1 MARFHWIL
9 GFTQR
14 NGHTPIHCGYHCI
27 LPAQNQR
34 KAISRNSNTTHV
46 YMDTLDNN
54 CPADYHSV
62 QRRRSTTLH
71 LLPILTMRIASI
83 ILYCSIFWIHPLLSQ
98 SYSGTDTTHIKIGA
112 QDSSVICLPCNAL
125 QESPKLKIALQKLHN
140 IWLNNPSLINLEP
153 QKSKYP
159 PVRSAPGSPG
169 RQNPAGTASTDTLF
183 TIIQIGDSHIQGD
196 YFSGEI
202 RKQLQGFYGNAGQ
215 GILFPYALA
224 KSYGPRGTVAKP
236 IGVWTG
242 IKTMTGGLKASL
254 GVIGYGATTLSA
266 ASSLSIEFNDK
277 FSEPQFQK
285 INIWHSADSQSYSPT
300 LANPFQWI
308 GSQFYPSGWGIS
320 SYQAIASANQFQL
333 TLSKISASQ
342 NHFGFYG
349 FELVPKQRRGVVY
362 HHFGVVGAQFTHL
375 IEKAPW
381 TIEQLQHLKPDI
393 IIFSF
398 GTNEAYNGKL
408 DTLAYTQQVQAFLHK
423 LSIACPQTAIILTTA
438 PDTRSRNRIPPM
450 QRPINNQLK
459 TIAAREK
466 LTVYDLN
473 AAMGGWGS
481 LHTWYKNQLTISD
494 KLHFNA
500 AGYALQGQLFTLS
513 LMQAYNKV
521 NFRDTIDITALSN
534 TVHTSMKAVVRD
546 FNAQTM
552 GDSLRFD
559 SLVDANS
566 TASPPSTSNVGNRN
580 DSANRIPA
588 TGSNR
593 RSNPPA
599 RTPSLGN
606 EKIHV
611 VKNGE
616 NLYRIGQIYHVS
628 HEAIAKRNH
637 LKNPTAIRPGQK
649 LVIPKS

>member
-1 MARFHWIL
+1 
-9 GFTQR
+9 
-14 NGHTPIHCGYHCI
+14 
-27 LPAQNQR
+27 
-34 KAISRNSNTTHV
+34 
-46 YMDTLDNN
+46 MDTLDNN

-98 SYSGTDTTHIKIGA
+98 SHSGTDTTHVKIGA

-153 QKSKYP
+153 PKSKYP

-196 YFSGEI
+196 YLSGEI

-242 IKTMTGGLKASL
+242 IKTMTGGLKAPL

-300 LANPFQWI
+300 LSNPFQWT

-349 FELVPKQRRGVVY
+349 FELVPNQRRGIVY

-408 DTLAYTQQVQAFLHK
+408 DTLAYTEQVQAFLHK

-481 LHTWYKNQLTISD
+481 LHIWYKNQLTISD

-521 NFRDTIDITALSN
+521 NFRDTLDITTLSN
-534 TVHTSMKAVVRD
+534 TVHTSMKALVRD

-559 SLVDANS
+559 SLFDANS
-566 TASPPSTSNVGNRN
+566 TASPPSTSTVGNRN

>member
-1 MARFHWIL
+1 
-9 GFTQR
+9 
-14 NGHTPIHCGYHCI
+14 
-27 LPAQNQR
+27 
-34 KAISRNSNTTHV
+34 
-46 YMDTLDNN
+46 
-54 CPADYHSV
+54 
-62 QRRRSTTLH
+62 
-71 LLPILTMRIASI
+71 MRIVSI

-98 SYSGTDTTHIKIGA
+98 SHSGTDTTHIKIGA

-140 IWLNNPSLINLEP
+140 IWLNNPSLINSEP
-153 QKSKYP
+153 PKSKYP

-169 RQNPAGTASTDTLF
+169 RQNPAGTAATDTLF

-242 IKTMTGGLKASL
+242 IKTMIGGLKASL

-285 INIWHSADSQSYSPT
+285 INIWHSADSQSFSPT
-300 LANPFQWI
+300 LANPFQWT

-333 TLSKISASQ
+333 TLSKIRASQ

-349 FELVPKQRRGVVY
+349 FELVPNQRRGVVY

-375 IEKAPW
+375 IDKAPW

-398 GTNEAYNGKL
+398 GTNEAYNGKI

-521 NFRDTIDITALSN
+521 NFRDTLDITALSN
-534 TVHTSMKAVVRD
+534 TVHTSMKALVRD

-552 GDSLRFD
+552 GNSLRFD

-566 TASPPSTSNVGNRN
+566 TASPPSTSTVGNRN

-611 VKNGE
+611 VKTGE

>member
-1 MARFHWIL
+1 
-9 GFTQR
+9 
-14 NGHTPIHCGYHCI
+14 
-27 LPAQNQR
+27 
-34 KAISRNSNTTHV
+34 
-46 YMDTLDNN
+46 
-54 CPADYHSV
+54 
-62 QRRRSTTLH
+62 
-71 LLPILTMRIASI
+71 MRIASI
-83 ILYCSIFWIHPLLSQ
+83 IFYCSIFWIHPLLSQ
-98 SYSGTDTTHIKIGA
+98 SHSGTDTTHVKIGA

-140 IWLNNPSLINLEP
+140 VWLNNPSLTNLEP

-159 PVRSAPGSPG
+159 PVRSAPGGSPS
-169 RQNPAGTASTDTLF
+169 RQNPTGTASTDTLF

-215 GILFPYALA
+215 GILFPYTLA
-224 KSYGPRGTVAKP
+224 KSYGPRGTIAKP
-236 IGVWTG
+236 VGVWTG
-242 IKTMTGGLKASL
+242 NKIMTGGLKAPL
-254 GVIGYGATTLSA
+254 GAIGYGATTLSA

-277 FSEPQFQK
+277 FNEPQFQK

-300 LANPFQWI
+300 LANPFQWT
-308 GSQFYPSGWGIS
+308 GSQFYPSGWGTS
-320 SYQAIASANQFQL
+320 SYQATAPTNQFQL
-333 TLSKISASQ
+333 TLSKISANQ

-349 FELVPKQRRGVVY
+349 FELVPNRRRGVVY

-375 IEKAPW
+375 IDKAPW

-398 GTNEAYNGKL
+398 GTNEAYNGKI

-423 LSIACPQTAIILTTA
+423 LSIACPQTVIILTTA

-521 NFRDTIDITALSN
+521 NFRDTLDITALSN
-534 TVHTSMKAVVRD
+534 TVHTSMKALVRD

-559 SLVDANS
+559 STVDANY
-566 TASPPSTSNVGNRN
+566 TARLPSTSTVGNRN
-580 DSANRIPA
+580 DSINRVPA
-588 TGSNR
+588 TGTNR
-593 RSNPPA
+593 RPNPPV

>member
-1 MARFHWIL
+1 
-9 GFTQR
+9 
-14 NGHTPIHCGYHCI
+14 
-27 LPAQNQR
+27 
-34 KAISRNSNTTHV
+34 
-46 YMDTLDNN
+46 
-54 CPADYHSV
+54 
-62 QRRRSTTLH
+62 
-71 LLPILTMRIASI
+71 MRIVATFF
-83 ILYCSIFWIHPLLSQ
+83 YCSILCIHPLLSQ
-98 SYSGTDTTHIKIGA
+98 SQQGNDTTVVKIGS

-125 QESPKLKIALQKLHN
+125 QESPKLKLALQKLHN
-140 IWLNNPSLINLEP
+140 VWLNNPETNHSEAP
-153 QKSKYP
+153 KSKYP
-159 PVRSAPGSPG
+159 PVRSAPGGSV
-169 RQNPAGTASTDTLF
+169 RQNTSDTLF

-224 KSYGPRGTVAKP
+224 KSFGPRGTVVKP
-236 IGVWTG
+236 LGVWIG
-242 IKTMTGGLKASL
+242 LKTMTGGLKAPL
-254 GVIGYGATTLSA
+254 GLTGYGATTLSS
-266 ASSLSIEFNDK
+266 ASSLSIEFNEK
-277 FSEPQFQK
+277 FNEPQFQK
-285 INIWHSADSQSYSPT
+285 INIWHSADSQSYSPI
-300 LANPFQWI
+300 LSNPFQWT

-320 SYQAIASANQFQL
+320 SYQSTSSTNQFQI
-333 TLSKISASQ
+333 TLSKIGPNQ

-349 FELVPKQRRGVVY
+349 FELIPNKQRGVVY
-362 HHFGVVGAQFTHL
+362 HHCGVVGAQFTHL
-375 IEKAPW
+375 IDKAPW
-381 TIEQLQHLKPDI
+381 TIEQIQHLKPDI

-408 DTLAYTQQVQAFLHK
+408 DTLDYTQQVQAFLHK
-423 LSIACPQTAIILTTA
+423 LSLACPQTAIILTTA

-450 QRPINNQLK
+450 QRPVNNQLK

-466 LTVYDLN
+466 LTLYDLN

-481 LHTWYKNQLTISD
+481 LHTWYNHQLTISD
-494 KLHFNA
+494 KLHFNS

-534 TVHTSMKAVVRD
+534 TVHTSMKVLVRD
-546 FNAQTM
+546 FNAKTM
-552 GDSLRFD
+552 GDSIFPIHFHSQNILHASD
-559 SLVDANS
+559 SLRLDSTVDANS
-566 TASPPSTSNVGNRN
+566 TSHVPVTSSNRNNSNVT
-580 DSANRIPA
+580 ANRIPP
-588 TGSNR
+588 T
-593 RSNPPA
+593 

-606 EKIHV
+606 EQIHI

>member
-1 MARFHWIL
+1 
-9 GFTQR
+9 
-14 NGHTPIHCGYHCI
+14 
-27 LPAQNQR
+27 
-34 KAISRNSNTTHV
+34 
-46 YMDTLDNN
+46 
-54 CPADYHSV
+54 
-62 QRRRSTTLH
+62 
-71 LLPILTMRIASI
+71 
-83 ILYCSIFWIHPLLSQ
+83 
-98 SYSGTDTTHIKIGA
+98 
-112 QDSSVICLPCNAL
+112 
-125 QESPKLKIALQKLHN
+125 
-140 IWLNNPSLINLEP
+140 
-153 QKSKYP
+153 
-159 PVRSAPGSPG
+159 
-169 RQNPAGTASTDTLF
+169 
-183 TIIQIGDSHIQGD
+183 
-196 YFSGEI
+196 
-202 RKQLQGFYGNAGQ
+202 
-215 GILFPYALA
+215 
-224 KSYGPRGTVAKP
+224 
-236 IGVWTG
+236 
-242 IKTMTGGLKASL
+242 
-254 GVIGYGATTLSA
+254 
-266 ASSLSIEFNDK
+266 
-277 FSEPQFQK
+277 
-285 INIWHSADSQSYSPT
+285 
-300 LANPFQWI
+300 
-308 GSQFYPSGWGIS
+308 
-320 SYQAIASANQFQL
+320 
-333 TLSKISASQ
+333 
-342 NHFGFYG
+342 
-349 FELVPKQRRGVVY
+349 
-362 HHFGVVGAQFTHL
+362 VGAQFTHL
-375 IEKAPW
+375 IDRAPW

-481 LHTWYKNQLTISD
+481 LHTWYNHKLTISD

-521 NFRDTIDITALSN
+521 NFRDTLDITELSN
-534 TVHTSMKAVVRD
+534 TVHTSMKALVRD

-559 SLVDANS
+559 SIADVNSNTSLPANS
-566 TASPPSTSNVGNRN
+566 TISQSNTKDSGNGTI
-580 DSANRIPA
+580 RIPA

-593 RSNPPA
+593 REVSRIGGSTGVNPAVRQAPNRPTNPTSGSSNPPA
-599 RTPSLGN
+599 RTSSPGN

>member
-1 MARFHWIL
+1 
-9 GFTQR
+9 
-14 NGHTPIHCGYHCI
+14 
-27 LPAQNQR
+27 
-34 KAISRNSNTTHV
+34 
-46 YMDTLDNN
+46 
-54 CPADYHSV
+54 
-62 QRRRSTTLH
+62 
-71 LLPILTMRIASI
+71 MRIASI

-98 SYSGTDTTHIKIGA
+98 SHSGTDTTHVKIGA

-153 QKSKYP
+153 PKSKYP

-300 LANPFQWI
+300 LANPFQWT

-349 FELVPKQRRGVVY
+349 FELVPNQRRGIVY

-408 DTLAYTQQVQAFLHK
+408 DTLAYTEQVQAFLHK

-459 TIAAREK
+459 TMAAREK

-481 LHTWYKNQLTISD
+481 LHIWYKNQLTISD

-521 NFRDTIDITALSN
+521 NFRDTLDITTLSN
-534 TVHTSMKAVVRD
+534 TVHTSMKALVRD

-559 SLVDANS
+559 SLFDANS
-566 TASPPSTSNVGNRN
+566 TASPPSTSTVGNRN

-599 RTPSLGN
+599 TTPSLGN

>member
-1 MARFHWIL
+1 
-9 GFTQR
+9 
-14 NGHTPIHCGYHCI
+14 
-27 LPAQNQR
+27 
-34 KAISRNSNTTHV
+34 
-46 YMDTLDNN
+46 
-54 CPADYHSV
+54 
-62 QRRRSTTLH
+62 
-71 LLPILTMRIASI
+71 MRIASI
-83 ILYCSIFWIHPLLSQ
+83 IFYCSIFWIHPLLSQ
-98 SYSGTDTTHIKIGA
+98 SHSGTDTTHVKIGP

-125 QESPKLKIALQKLHN
+125 QESPKLKIALQKLHTV
-140 IWLNNPSLINLEP
+140 WLNNHSLINSEP
-153 QKSKYP
+153 KKSKYP
-159 PVRSAPGSPG
+159 PVRSAPGGTG
-169 RQNPAGTASTDTLF
+169 RQNPAGVESADTLF

-236 IGVWTG
+236 VGIWTG
-242 IKTMTGGLKASL
+242 IKTMTGGLKAPL

-277 FSEPQFQK
+277 FNEPQFQK

-320 SYQAIASANQFQL
+320 SYQTTAPTNQFQL
-333 TLSKISASQ
+333 TLSKISTSQ

-349 FELVPKQRRGVVY
+349 FELVPNRRRGITY
-362 HHFGVVGAQFTHL
+362 HHCGVVGAQFTHL
-375 IEKAPW
+375 IDKAPW
-381 TIEQLQHLKPDI
+381 TIEQLQYLKPDI

-423 LSIACPQTAIILTTA
+423 LSVACPQTAIILTTA
-438 PDTRSRNRIPPM
+438 PDTRSRNRNPPM
-450 QRPINNQLK
+450 QRPVNNQFK

-481 LHTWYKNQLTISD
+481 LHIWYNHQLTISD

-521 NFRDTIDITALSN
+521 NFRDTLDITELSN
-534 TVHTSMKAVVRD
+534 TVHTSMKALVRD

-559 SLVDANS
+559 SIADANS
-566 TASPPSTSNVGNRN
+566 TQTQTNR
-580 DSANRIPA
+580 SGA
-588 TGSNR
+588 G
-593 RSNPPA
+593 PA
-599 RTPSLGN
+599 RARIPSLGN

>member
-1 MARFHWIL
+1 
-9 GFTQR
+9 
-14 NGHTPIHCGYHCI
+14 
-27 LPAQNQR
+27 
-34 KAISRNSNTTHV
+34 
-46 YMDTLDNN
+46 
-54 CPADYHSV
+54 
-62 QRRRSTTLH
+62 
-71 LLPILTMRIASI
+71 MRIASI
-83 ILYCSIFWIHPLLSQ
+83 IIYCSIFWIHPLLSQ
-98 SYSGTDTTHIKIGA
+98 SHSGTDTTHIKIGA

-153 QKSKYP
+153 PKSKYP

-215 GILFPYALA
+215 GILFPYTLA

-236 IGVWTG
+236 IGVWMG
-242 IKTMTGGLKASL
+242 IKTMTGGLKAPL

-300 LANPFQWI
+300 LANPFQWT

-349 FELVPKQRRGVVY
+349 FELVPNQRRGVVY

-381 TIEQLQHLKPDI
+381 TSEQLQHLKPDI

-473 AAMGGWGS
+473 AAMGGWES
-481 LHTWYKNQLTISD
+481 LHIWYKNQLTISD

-521 NFRDTIDITALSN
+521 NFRDTLDITALSN
-534 TVHTSMKAVVRD
+534 TVHTSMKALVRD
-546 FNAQTM
+546 FNAQTI

-566 TASPPSTSNVGNRN
+566 TASPPSTSTVGNRN

-628 HEAIAKRNH
+628 HEAIAKRNQ

>member
-1 MARFHWIL
+1 
-9 GFTQR
+9 
-14 NGHTPIHCGYHCI
+14 
-27 LPAQNQR
+27 
-34 KAISRNSNTTHV
+34 
-46 YMDTLDNN
+46 
-54 CPADYHSV
+54 
-62 QRRRSTTLH
+62 
-71 LLPILTMRIASI
+71 MRIIAI
-83 ILYCSIFWIHPLLSQ
+83 IFYCSIFWIHPLLSQ
-98 SYSGTDTTHIKIGA
+98 SHSGTDTTHVKIGP

-140 IWLNNPSLINLEP
+140 VWLNNPSLINSEP
-153 QKSKYP
+153 AKSKYP
-159 PVRSAPGSPG
+159 PVRSAPGGTG
-169 RQNPAGTASTDTLF
+169 RQNPTGTASTDTLF

-236 IGVWTG
+236 VGVWTG
-242 IKTMTGGLKASL
+242 IKTMTGGLKAPL
-254 GVIGYGATTLSA
+254 GAIGYGATTLSA

-277 FSEPQFQK
+277 FNEPQFQK

-300 LANPFQWI
+300 LSNPFQWT
-308 GSQFYPSGWGIS
+308 GSQFYPSGWGTS
-320 SYQAIASANQFQL
+320 SYQATAPTNQFQL
-333 TLSKISASQ
+333 TLAKISGNQ

-349 FELVPKQRRGVVY
+349 FELVPNRRRGVVY

-375 IEKAPW
+375 IDKAPW

-398 GTNEAYNGKL
+398 GTNEAYNGKI

-459 TIAAREK
+459 TLAAREK

-521 NFRDTIDITALSN
+521 NFRDTLDITALSN
-534 TVHTSMKAVVRD
+534 TVHTSMKALVRD

-559 SLVDANS
+559 STVDANS
-566 TASPPSTSNVGNRN
+566 TTRLPSTSTDGNRN
-580 DSANRIPA
+580 NKDSVNRIPA
-588 TGSNR
+588 TVTNR
-593 RSNPPA
+593 SSNPPA
-599 RTPSLGN
+599 RTPNLGN
-606 EKIHV
+606 EQIHV

-637 LKNPTAIRPGQK
+637 LKTPTAIRPGQK

>member
-1 MARFHWIL
+1 
-9 GFTQR
+9 
-14 NGHTPIHCGYHCI
+14 
-27 LPAQNQR
+27 
-34 KAISRNSNTTHV
+34 
-46 YMDTLDNN
+46 
-54 CPADYHSV
+54 
-62 QRRRSTTLH
+62 
-71 LLPILTMRIASI
+71 MRIASI

-98 SYSGTDTTHIKIGA
+98 SHSGTDTTHVKIGA

-153 QKSKYP
+153 PKSKYP

-224 KSYGPRGTVAKP
+224 KSYGPRGTVAKTVG
-236 IGVWTG
+236 IWTG

-300 LANPFQWI
+300 LANPFQWT

-349 FELVPKQRRGVVY
+349 FELVPNQRRGIVY

-459 TIAAREK
+459 TMAAREK

-481 LHTWYKNQLTISD
+481 LHIWYKNQLTISD

-521 NFRDTIDITALSN
+521 NFRDTLDITTLSN
-534 TVHTSMKAVVRD
+534 TVHTSMKALVRD

-559 SLVDANS
+559 SLFDANS
-566 TASPPSTSNVGNRN
+566 TASPPSTSTVGNRN
-580 DSANRIPA
+580 SQDSVNRIPA

>member
-1 MARFHWIL
+1 
-9 GFTQR
+9 
-14 NGHTPIHCGYHCI
+14 
-27 LPAQNQR
+27 
-34 KAISRNSNTTHV
+34 
-46 YMDTLDNN
+46 
-54 CPADYHSV
+54 
-62 QRRRSTTLH
+62 
-71 LLPILTMRIASI
+71 MRIVATFF
-83 ILYCSIFWIHPLLSQ
+83 YCSILWIHPLLSQ
-98 SYSGTDTTHIKIGA
+98 SHQGNDTTNAIGP

-125 QESPKLKIALQKLHN
+125 QESPKLKLALQKLHN
-140 IWLNNPSLINLEP
+140 VWLNNPETTHSDAP
-153 QKSKYP
+153 KSKYP
-159 PVRSAPGSPG
+159 PVRSAPGGSV
-169 RQNPAGTASTDTLF
+169 RQITSDTLF

-224 KSYGPRGTVAKP
+224 KSFGPRGTVVKP
-236 IGVWTG
+236 LGVWIG
-242 IKTMTGGLKASL
+242 LKTMTGGLKAPL
-254 GVIGYGATTLSA
+254 GLTGYGATTLSS
-266 ASSLSIEFNDK
+266 ASSLSIEFNEK
-277 FSEPQFQK
+277 FNEPQFQK

-300 LANPFQWI
+300 LSNPFQWT

-320 SYQAIASANQFQL
+320 SFQSTSSTNQFQI
-333 TLSKISASQ
+333 TLSKIGPNQ

-349 FELVPKQRRGVVY
+349 FELIPNKQRGVVY
-362 HHFGVVGAQFTHL
+362 HHCGVVGAQFTHL
-375 IEKAPW
+375 IDKAPW
-381 TIEQLQHLKPDI
+381 TIEQIQHLNPDI

-423 LSIACPQTAIILTTA
+423 LSLACPQTAIILTTA

-450 QRPINNQLK
+450 QRPVNNQLK

-466 LTVYDLN
+466 LTLYDLN

-481 LHTWYKNQLTISD
+481 LHTWYNHQLTISD

-521 NFRDTIDITALSN
+521 NFRDTLDITALSN
-534 TVHTSMKAVVRD
+534 TVHMSMNALVRD
-546 FNAQTM
+546 FNAKTM

-559 SLVDANS
+559 STVDANS
-566 TASPPSTSNVGNRN
+566 TTHLLAHSSIRNNSNDTVNI
-580 DSANRIPA
+580 IPA
-588 TGSNR
+588 TGTQR
-593 RSNPPA
+593 REVSRVVANPGTNPSRSHSPIPPTNSTSGASNPPT

-606 EKIHV
+606 EQIHI

>member
-1 MARFHWIL
+1 
-9 GFTQR
+9 
-14 NGHTPIHCGYHCI
+14 
-27 LPAQNQR
+27 
-34 KAISRNSNTTHV
+34 
-46 YMDTLDNN
+46 
-54 CPADYHSV
+54 
-62 QRRRSTTLH
+62 
-71 LLPILTMRIASI
+71 MRIVATFF
-83 ILYCSIFWIHPLLSQ
+83 YCSILWIHPLLSQ
-98 SYSGTDTTHIKIGA
+98 SHPGNDTTAVKIGP

-125 QESPKLKIALQKLHN
+125 QESPKLKLALQKLHN
-140 IWLNNPSLINLEP
+140 VWLNNPEANHSEAP
-153 QKSKYP
+153 KSKYP
-159 PVRSAPGSPG
+159 PVRSAPGGSV
-169 RQNPAGTASTDTLF
+169 RQNTSDTLF

-224 KSYGPRGTVAKP
+224 KSFGPRGTVVKP
-236 IGVWTG
+236 FGVWVG
-242 IKTMTGGLKASL
+242 LKTMTGGLKAPL
-254 GVIGYGATTLSA
+254 GLTGYGATTLSS
-266 ASSLSIEFNDK
+266 ASSEFNEK
-277 FSEPQFQK
+277 FNEPQFQK
-285 INIWHSADSQSYSPT
+285 INIWHSADSQSYSPI
-300 LANPFQWI
+300 LSNPFQWT

-320 SYQAIASANQFQL
+320 SYQSTSSTNQFQI
-333 TLSKISASQ
+333 TLSKIGPNQ

-349 FELVPKQRRGVVY
+349 FELIPNKQRGVVY
-362 HHFGVVGAQFTHL
+362 HHCGVVGAQFTHL
-375 IEKAPW
+375 IDKAPW
-381 TIEQLQHLKPDI
+381 TIEQIQHLKPDI

-408 DTLAYTQQVQAFLHK
+408 DTLDYTQQVQAFLHK
-423 LSIACPQTAIILTTA
+423 LSLACPQTAIILTTA

-450 QRPINNQLK
+450 QRPVNNQLK

-466 LTVYDLN
+466 LTLYDLN

-481 LHTWYKNQLTISD
+481 LHTWYNHQLTISD

-534 TVHTSMKAVVRD
+534 TVHTSMKVLVRD
-546 FNAQTM
+546 FNAKTM
-552 GDSLRFD
+552 GDSIFPIHFHSLNINHLGDSLRFD
-559 SLVDANS
+559 STVDANS
-566 TASPPSTSNVGNRN
+566 TAHLPVTSSNRNNSNVTV
-580 DSANRIPA
+580 NRIPP
-588 TGSNR
+588 T
-593 RSNPPA
+593 

-606 EKIHV
+606 EQIHI

-637 LKNPTAIRPGQK
+637 LKKPTAIRPGQK

>member
-1 MARFHWIL
+1 
-9 GFTQR
+9 
-14 NGHTPIHCGYHCI
+14 
-27 LPAQNQR
+27 
-34 KAISRNSNTTHV
+34 
-46 YMDTLDNN
+46 
-54 CPADYHSV
+54 
-62 QRRRSTTLH
+62 
-71 LLPILTMRIASI
+71 MRIASI
-83 ILYCSIFWIHPLLSQ
+83 IFYCSIFWIHPLLSQ
-98 SYSGTDTTHIKIGA
+98 SHSGTDTTHLKIGP

-140 IWLNNPSLINLEP
+140 VWLNNPSLINLEP
-153 QKSKYP
+153 PKSKYP
-159 PVRSAPGSPG
+159 PVRSAPGGSPS

-215 GILFPYALA
+215 GILFPYTLA

-242 IKTMTGGLKASL
+242 IKTMTGGLKAPL
-254 GVIGYGATTLSA
+254 GAIGYGATTLSA

-285 INIWHSADSQSYSPT
+285 INIWHSADSQSFSPT
-300 LANPFQWI
+300 LANPFQWT
-308 GSQFYPSGWGIS
+308 GSQFYPSGWGTS
-320 SYQAIASANQFQL
+320 SYQATAPTNQFQL
-333 TLSKISASQ
+333 TLSKISVSQ

-349 FELVPKQRRGVVY
+349 FELVPNKRRGVVY

-375 IEKAPW
+375 IDKAPW

-398 GTNEAYNGKL
+398 GTNEAYNGKI
-408 DTLAYTQQVQAFLHK
+408 DTLAYTQQVQAFLYK

-521 NFRDTIDITALSN
+521 NFRDTLDITALSN
-534 TVHTSMKAVVRD
+534 TVHTSMKALVRD

-559 SLVDANS
+559 STVDANF
-566 TASPPSTSNVGNRN
+566 TARLPSTSTVGNRN
-580 DSANRIPA
+580 DSINRVPA
-588 TGSNR
+588 TGTNR
-593 RSNPPA
+593 RPNPPV

>member
-1 MARFHWIL
+1 
-9 GFTQR
+9 
-14 NGHTPIHCGYHCI
+14 
-27 LPAQNQR
+27 
-34 KAISRNSNTTHV
+34 
-46 YMDTLDNN
+46 
-54 CPADYHSV
+54 
-62 QRRRSTTLH
+62 
-71 LLPILTMRIASI
+71 MRIASI
-83 ILYCSIFWIHPLLSQ
+83 IIYCSIFWIHPLLSQ
-98 SYSGTDTTHIKIGA
+98 SHSGTDTTHIKIGA

-153 QKSKYP
+153 PKSKYP

-215 GILFPYALA
+215 GILFPYTLA

-236 IGVWTG
+236 IGVWMG
-242 IKTMTGGLKASL
+242 IKTMTGGLKAPL

-300 LANPFQWI
+300 LANPFQWT

-349 FELVPKQRRGVVY
+349 FELVPNQRRGVVY

-473 AAMGGWGS
+473 AAMGGWES
-481 LHTWYKNQLTISD
+481 LHIWYKNQLTTSD

-521 NFRDTIDITALSN
+521 NFRDTLDITALSN
-534 TVHTSMKAVVRD
+534 TVHTSMKALVRD
-546 FNAQTM
+546 FNAQTI

-566 TASPPSTSNVGNRN
+566 TASPPSTSTVGNRN

-599 RTPSLGN
+599 TTPSLGN

-628 HEAIAKRNH
+628 HEAIAKRNQ

>member
-1 MARFHWIL
+1 
-9 GFTQR
+9 
-14 NGHTPIHCGYHCI
+14 
-27 LPAQNQR
+27 
-34 KAISRNSNTTHV
+34 
-46 YMDTLDNN
+46 
-54 CPADYHSV
+54 
-62 QRRRSTTLH
+62 
-71 LLPILTMRIASI
+71 MRIASI
-83 ILYCSIFWIHPLLSQ
+83 IIYCSIFWIHPLLSQ
-98 SYSGTDTTHIKIGA
+98 SHSGTDTTHIKIGA

-153 QKSKYP
+153 PKSKYP

-236 IGVWTG
+236 IGVWMG
-242 IKTMTGGLKASL
+242 IKTMTGGLKAPL

-300 LANPFQWI
+300 LANPFQWT

-349 FELVPKQRRGVVY
+349 FELVPNQRRGVVY

-473 AAMGGWGS
+473 AAMGGWES
-481 LHTWYKNQLTISD
+481 LHIWYKNQLTISD

-521 NFRDTIDITALSN
+521 NFRDTLDITALSN
-534 TVHTSMKAVVRD
+534 TVHTSMKALVRD
-546 FNAQTM
+546 FNAQTI

-566 TASPPSTSNVGNRN
+566 TASPPSTSTVGNRN

-628 HEAIAKRNH
+628 HEAIAKRNQ

>member
-1 MARFHWIL
+1 
-9 GFTQR
+9 
-14 NGHTPIHCGYHCI
+14 
-27 LPAQNQR
+27 
-34 KAISRNSNTTHV
+34 
-46 YMDTLDNN
+46 
-54 CPADYHSV
+54 
-62 QRRRSTTLH
+62 
-71 LLPILTMRIASI
+71 MRIVATFF
-83 ILYCSIFWIHPLLSQ
+83 YCSILCIHPLLSQ
-98 SYSGTDTTHIKIGA
+98 SQQGNDTTVVKIGS

-125 QESPKLKIALQKLHN
+125 QESPKLKLALQKLHN
-140 IWLNNPSLINLEP
+140 VWLNNPETNHSEAP
-153 QKSKYP
+153 KSKYP
-159 PVRSAPGSPG
+159 PVRSAPGGSV
-169 RQNPAGTASTDTLF
+169 RQNTSDTLF

-224 KSYGPRGTVAKP
+224 KSFGPRGTVVKP
-236 IGVWTG
+236 LGVWIG
-242 IKTMTGGLKASL
+242 LKTMTGGLKAPL
-254 GVIGYGATTLSA
+254 GLTGYGATTLSS
-266 ASSLSIEFNDK
+266 ASSLSIEFNEK
-277 FSEPQFQK
+277 FNEPQFQK
-285 INIWHSADSQSYSPT
+285 INIWHSADSQSYSPI
-300 LANPFQWI
+300 LSNPFQWT

-320 SYQAIASANQFQL
+320 SYQSTSSTNQFQI
-333 TLSKISASQ
+333 TLSKIGPNQ

-349 FELVPKQRRGVVY
+349 FELIPNKQRGVVY
-362 HHFGVVGAQFTHL
+362 HHCGVVGAQFTHL
-375 IEKAPW
+375 IDKAPW
-381 TIEQLQHLKPDI
+381 TIEQIQHLKPDI

-408 DTLAYTQQVQAFLHK
+408 DTLDYTQQVQAFLHK
-423 LSIACPQTAIILTTA
+423 LSLACPQTAIILTTA

-450 QRPINNQLK
+450 QRPVNNQLK

-466 LTVYDLN
+466 LTLYDLN

-481 LHTWYKNQLTISD
+481 LHTWYNHQLTISD

-534 TVHTSMKAVVRD
+534 TVHTSMKVLVRD
-546 FNAQTM
+546 FNAKTM
-552 GDSLRFD
+552 GDSIFPIHFHSQNILHASD
-559 SLVDANS
+559 SLRLDSTVDANS
-566 TASPPSTSNVGNRN
+566 TSHVPVTSSNRNNSNVT
-580 DSANRIPA
+580 ANRIPP
-588 TGSNR
+588 T
-593 RSNPPA
+593 

-606 EKIHV
+606 EQIHI

>member
-1 MARFHWIL
+1 
-9 GFTQR
+9 
-14 NGHTPIHCGYHCI
+14 
-27 LPAQNQR
+27 
-34 KAISRNSNTTHV
+34 
-46 YMDTLDNN
+46 
-54 CPADYHSV
+54 
-62 QRRRSTTLH
+62 
-71 LLPILTMRIASI
+71 MRIIAI
-83 ILYCSIFWIHPLLSQ
+83 IFYCSIFWIHPLLSQ
-98 SYSGTDTTHIKIGA
+98 SHSGTDTTHVKIGP

-140 IWLNNPSLINLEP
+140 VWLNNPSLINSEP
-153 QKSKYP
+153 AKSKYP
-159 PVRSAPGSPG
+159 PVRSAPGGTG
-169 RQNPAGTASTDTLF
+169 RQNPTGTASTDTLF

-236 IGVWTG
+236 VGVWTG
-242 IKTMTGGLKASL
+242 IKTMTGGLKAPL
-254 GVIGYGATTLSA
+254 GAIGYGATTLSA

-277 FSEPQFQK
+277 FNEPQFQK

-300 LANPFQWI
+300 LSNPFQWT
-308 GSQFYPSGWGIS
+308 GSQFYPSGWGTS
-320 SYQAIASANQFQL
+320 SYQATAPTNQFQL
-333 TLSKISASQ
+333 TLAKISGNQ

-349 FELVPKQRRGVVY
+349 FELVPNRRRGVVY

-375 IEKAPW
+375 IDKAPW

-398 GTNEAYNGKL
+398 GTNEAYNGKI

-459 TIAAREK
+459 TLAAREK

-521 NFRDTIDITALSN
+521 NFRDTLDITALSN
-534 TVHTSMKAVVRD
+534 TVHTSMKALVRD

-559 SLVDANS
+559 STVDANS
-566 TASPPSTSNVGNRN
+566 ITRLPSTSTVGNRN

-588 TGSNR
+588 TGSIRREVSRIGGSPGVNPSLRQSPNR
-593 RSNPPA
+593 PTNPTSSSSNPPA
-599 RTPSLGN
+599 RTSNLGN
-606 EKIHV
+606 EQIHV

>member
-1 MARFHWIL
+1 
-9 GFTQR
+9 
-14 NGHTPIHCGYHCI
+14 
-27 LPAQNQR
+27 
-34 KAISRNSNTTHV
+34 
-46 YMDTLDNN
+46 
-54 CPADYHSV
+54 
-62 QRRRSTTLH
+62 
-71 LLPILTMRIASI
+71 MRIASI
-83 ILYCSIFWIHPLLSQ
+83 VIYCSIFWIHPLLSQ
-98 SYSGTDTTHIKIGA
+98 SHSSKDTASVSIVP

-140 IWLNNPSLINLEP
+140 VWLNNPALTNTEP
-153 QKSKYP
+153 PKSKYP
-159 PVRSAPGSPG
+159 PVRSAPGGNG
-169 RQNPAGTASTDTLF
+169 RQTNVGAASADTLF

-202 RKQLQGFYGNAGQ
+202 RRQLQGFYGNAGQ

-224 KSYGPRGTVAKP
+224 KSYGPRGTVVKP
-236 IGVWTG
+236 LGVWTG
-242 IKTMTGGLKASL
+242 IKTMTGGLKSPL
-254 GVIGYGATTLSA
+254 GVIGYGATTLTA
-266 ASSLSIEFNDK
+266 TSSLQVEFNEK
-277 FSEPQFQK
+277 FNEPQFQR

-300 LANPFQWI
+300 LSTPFQWT

-320 SYQAIASANQFQL
+320 SYQTATPTNQFQL
-333 TLSKISASQ
+333 TLSKISPNQ

-349 FELVPKQRRGVVY
+349 FELVPNKRRGVVY
-362 HHFGVVGAQFTHL
+362 HHCGVVGAQFTHL
-375 IEKAPW
+375 IDKAPW

-423 LSIACPQTAIILTTA
+423 LSIACPQAAIILTTA
-438 PDTRSRNRIPPM
+438 PDTRSKNRIPPM

-521 NFRDTIDITALSN
+521 NFRDTLDITGLSN
-534 TVHTSMKAVVRD
+534 TVHTSMKVLVRD

-552 GDSLRFD
+552 GDSLRSD
-559 SLVDANS
+559 TLVDANS
-566 TASPPSTSNVGNRN
+566 PKPTPTEITSPTVTSSPTIIRTPTSTPNRTPASSITPTPNRT
-580 DSANRIPA
+580 PA
-588 TGSNR
+588 PT
-593 RSNPPA
+593 

-606 EKIHV
+606 EQIHV
-611 VKNGE
+611 VKPGE

-637 LKNPTAIRPGQK
+637 LKKPTAIKPGQK

>member
-1 MARFHWIL
+1 
-9 GFTQR
+9 
-14 NGHTPIHCGYHCI
+14 
-27 LPAQNQR
+27 
-34 KAISRNSNTTHV
+34 
-46 YMDTLDNN
+46 
-54 CPADYHSV
+54 
-62 QRRRSTTLH
+62 
-71 LLPILTMRIASI
+71 MRIASI

-98 SYSGTDTTHIKIGA
+98 SHSGTDTTHVKIGA

-140 IWLNNPSLINLEP
+140 IWLNNPSLINSEP
-153 QKSKYP
+153 PKSKYP

-196 YFSGEI
+196 YLSGEI

-300 LANPFQWI
+300 LANPFQWT

-349 FELVPKQRRGVVY
+349 FELVPNQRRGIVY

-459 TIAAREK
+459 TMAAREK

-481 LHTWYKNQLTISD
+481 LHIWYKNQLTISD

-521 NFRDTIDITALSN
+521 NFRDTLDITALSN
-534 TVHTSMKAVVRD
+534 TVHTSMKALVRD

-559 SLVDANS
+559 SLFDANS
-566 TASPPSTSNVGNRN
+566 TASPPSTSTVGNRN